1 MQTVHEIQDRFD
13 VYVRKLGH
21 SLVMFLFTGSTTAN
35 PSFVVMVYETGQLRT
50 VDQNDILVYGNPGN
64 PNSPFIP
71 DIPDGWE
78 PDNSSDK
85 KTLMEALRK
94 REM

>member
-1 MQTVHEIQDRFD
+1 
-13 VYVRKLGH
+13 
-21 SLVMFLFTGSTTAN
+21 
-35 PSFVVMVYETGQLRT
+35 MVYETGQLRT